1 MERYASFEQLK
12 EQTASGTSSPS
23 VLEATEQQLVN
34 FIDLLRTSVVPAN
47 NSAEPI
53 NTSNIEV
60 NFTENAR

>member
-12 EQTASGTSSPS
+12 EQTASGTSNSS
-23 VLEATEQQLVN
+23 VLEATEKQLVN

-53 NTSNIEV
+53 NTSNIKV